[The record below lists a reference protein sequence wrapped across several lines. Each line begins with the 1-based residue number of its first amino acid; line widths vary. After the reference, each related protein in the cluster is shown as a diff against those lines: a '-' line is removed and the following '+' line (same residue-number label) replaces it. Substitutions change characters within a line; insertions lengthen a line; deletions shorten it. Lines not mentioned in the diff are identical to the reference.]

1 MDIKYN
7 IYRIS
12 NENLKK
18 LEQSLDKTG
27 LKKQKTKS
35 YKNFISTFYFS
46 EEQDGNDVW
55 WINSYKSF
63 LNDPKIAPKN
73 LFHYGLLISKP
84 KSKRKRFSYLV
95 SLGKSHFYLGKYIER
110 DFGINL
116 AIRMANEESTLL
128 KKSTYFASIKTG
140 EMSSYNK
147 FIKDNY
153 DPGESVDHLKA
164 KARNIDEWGERNII
178 FSDSV
183 QISANIPPEQIDSL
197 LEKIEQNMMKG
208 EVISLPKLEPVKD
221 IDLKNELDKNLL
233 NAIREGKSSF
243 SLSEFEV
250 LGGHIIL
257 TSDEF
262 NYSIYTKSSR
272 EPEEN
277 LQELGQTLEKDSIV
291 KYLIKLDKEI
301 PISDIKIKFHH
312 ESMARRSKCLKEA
325 IDFSFTF
332 NNQQYLLRHGAWFVF
347 NSTFMQYLERS
358 INKIPLSARDNII
371 ESDYLSWKKEKEEE
385 IQRSPDSV
393 ENKITYREYYFNK
406 KLCKLHNYE
415 LLDRKTEQVKS
426 IKANAQ
432 DYKVEI
438 ADLYDAKNGEVI
450 ALKISDDMSELI
462 YNITQSLTALEL
474 HKKAFMGTGRD
485 IKKAS
490 LWFVFQKEINQ
501 LTDINSINF
510 LLSLEHW
517 RKSIL
522 ALGFEIGIYISQHIK
537 ETT

>member
-7 IYRIS
+7 IYRIC

-18 LEQSLDKTG
+18 LEQNLDKTG

-35 YKNFISTFYFS
+35 FKNFISTFYFS

-55 WINSYKSF
+55 WINYYKSF
-63 LNDPKIAPKN
+63 LNDPKITPKN

-84 KSKRKRFSYLV
+84 KSKRKKFSYLV

-164 KARNIDEWGERNII
+164 KAQNIDEWGDRNII

-183 QISANIPPEQIDSL
+183 QISAKIPPEQIDSL
-197 LEKIEQNMMKG
+197 LEKIEKNMMKG

-221 IDLKNELDKNLL
+221 IDLKDELDKNLL

-257 TSDEF
+257 TSDAF

-277 LQELGQTLEKDSIV
+277 LQELGQTLEKEKII
-291 KYLIKLDKEI
+291 KYLATLDSKT
-301 PISDIKIKFHH
+301 PISDIKIKSYH
-312 ESMARRSKCLKEA
+312 ESMTRRSKCLKEV

-332 NNQQYLLRHGAWFVF
+332 NNQQYLLRHGTWFVF

-358 INKIPLSARDNII
+358 INKIPLSARDNLI
-371 ESDYLSWKKEKEEE
+371 ESDYLAWKIEKEEE
-385 IQRSPDSV
+385 IKKTPDSV
-393 ENKITYREYYFNK
+393 ESKITYREYYFNN
-406 KLCKLHNYE
+406 KLCQLHNYE
-415 LLDRKTEQVKS
+415 LLDRKTEQVTS
-426 IKANAQ
+426 IKENAQ

-438 ADLYDAKNGEVI
+438 ADLYDARNGEVI
-450 ALKISDDMSELI
+450 ALKISDDISELI

-474 HKKAFMGTGRD
+474 HKRAFVGTDRA
-485 IKKAS
+485 IQKAS

-522 ALGFEIGIYISQHIK
+522 ALGFEIGIYISKHIK
-537 ETT
+537 KTT

>member
-12 NENLKK
+12 NENLEK
-18 LEQSLDKTG
+18 LEQNLDKTG

-35 YKNFISTFYFS
+35 FKNFISTFYFS

-63 LNDPKIAPKN
+63 LNDPQITPKN

-84 KSKRKRFSYLV
+84 KSNNKGFSYLV

-164 KARNIDEWGERNII
+164 KARDIDEWGERNII

-183 QISANIPPEQIDSL
+183 QISASIPPEQIDSL
-197 LEKIEQNMMKG
+197 LEKIEKNIMKG

-221 IDLKNELDKNLL
+221 IDFKNELDKNLL
-233 NAIREGKSSF
+233 NAIREGISSF

-262 NYSIYTKSSR
+262 NYSIYTKSSHG
-272 EPEEN
+272 PEEN
-277 LQELGQTLEKDSIV
+277 LQKLGQTLEKESIV
-291 KYLIKLDKEI
+291 KYLTKLDKEI

-312 ESMARRSKCLKEA
+312 ESMTRRSKCLKEA

-358 INKIPLSARDNII
+358 INNIPLSVRDNLI
-371 ESDYLSWKKEKEEE
+371 ELDYLFWKKEKEEE
-385 IQRSPDSV
+385 IQRSPDTV

-406 KLCKLHNYE
+406 KLSKLHNYE

-426 IKANAQ
+426 IKANAR
-432 DYKVEI
+432 DYKIEI
-438 ADLYDAKNGEVI
+438 ADLYDTKNGEVI
-450 ALKISDDMSELI
+450 ALKISDDINELI

-474 HKKAFMGTGRD
+474 HKNAFLGTGRD

-537 ETT
+537 ETD